1 MLILLCTHYHCTRRM
16 TFALNACTQVRP
28 VCWNKTAA
36 YKIELC
42 DEEVTF
48 DMNTFHFTCLSSGT
62 ELLL

>member
-1 MLILLCTHYHCTRRM
+1 M

-48 DMNTFHFTCLSSGT
+48 DMNTFHFTCLSTGT
-62 ELLL
+62 ELHL